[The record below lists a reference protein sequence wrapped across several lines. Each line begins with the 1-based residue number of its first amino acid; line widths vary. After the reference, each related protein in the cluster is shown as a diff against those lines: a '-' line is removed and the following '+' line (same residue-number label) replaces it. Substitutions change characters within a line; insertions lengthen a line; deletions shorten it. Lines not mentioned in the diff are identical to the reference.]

1 MQLQDQ
7 HTAASRALATV
18 RAQAEAKER
27 QRRIAEITLGEI
39 NAVPDD
45 DGSKLY
51 RGVGKMCVLGPGALL
66 GLVRG
71 RCPRCADSRPCRL
84 SLWPFARPSRVVR
97 SHMRSIEPV
106 RYSTRSRLTRF
117 VLATPTSVKSELRA
131 DLKSATEDAEA
142 MRKKAKVRSS
152 SLQSR

>member
-1 MQLQDQ
+1 
-7 HTAASRALATV
+7 
-18 RAQAEAKER
+18 
-27 QRRIAEITLGEI
+27 
-39 NAVPDD
+39 
-45 DGSKLY
+45 
-51 RGVGKMCVLGPGALL
+51 
-66 GLVRG
+66 
-71 RCPRCADSRPCRL
+71 
-84 SLWPFARPSRVVR
+84 
-97 SHMRSIEPV
+97 MRSIEPV

>member
-66 GLVRG
+66 GPCEGAARVAPLRSPSDC
-71 RCPRCADSRPCRL
+71 RCGPP
-84 SLWPFARPSRVVR
+84 
-97 SHMRSIEPV
+97 
-106 RYSTRSRLTRF
+106 
-117 VLATPTSVKSELRA
+117 LALLGWFE
-131 DLKSATEDAEA
+131 AT
-142 MRKKAKVRSS
+142 
-152 SLQSR
+152 